1 MLNYQLFPRSIG
13 ITNQIQAVIT
23 CFENAYHQ
31 IKSSENELKSDEVLE
46 ILRPYLEEVDF
57 RVETGK
63 TKNKIIHVP
72 VLFGKNNSV
81 FGKNNSVDKSFNA
94 DGISNDGKIALEI
107 EAGRAFA
114 NYAFLKDI
122 FEASMMHNVE
132 YLIVAVRNKYRN
144 SDDFDKIYAF
154 LETLYISNRIILPL
168 KGITLIGY

>member
-72 VLFGKNNSV
+72 VLFGKNN
-81 FGKNNSVDKSFNA
+81 FVDKSFNA
-94 DGISNDGKIALEI
+94 DGISNDGKSHW
-107 EAGRAFA
+107 R
-114 NYAFLKDI
+114 LKLVEHLLI
-122 FEASMMHNVE
+122 MH
-132 YLIVAVRNKYRN
+132 
-144 SDDFDKIYAF
+144 F
-154 LETLYISNRIILPL
+154 
-168 KGITLIGY
+168 